1 MVGGLLCGFVPG
13 SLAAVLGLDAV
24 VDFGFE
30 AELGDGDL
38 LSFLFVFSF
47 SGVLV
52 GPHYNL

>member
-1 MVGGLLCGFVPG
+1 MVGGLLCSFVPG